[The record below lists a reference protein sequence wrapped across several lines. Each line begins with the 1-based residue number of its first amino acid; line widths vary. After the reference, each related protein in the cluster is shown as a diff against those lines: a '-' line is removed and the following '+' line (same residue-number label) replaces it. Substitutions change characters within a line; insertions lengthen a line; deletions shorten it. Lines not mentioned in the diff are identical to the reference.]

1 MNNAIQNEL
10 TIEAI
15 LEILKNDNLDI
26 TTRLFFKKHLLN
38 LMLDK

>member
-1 MNNAIQNEL
+1 MNKAIQNKL

-26 TTRLFFKKHLLN
+26 TARLFLQKHLVD
-38 LMLDK
+38 LMLAK